1 MESSSERIKC
11 VNGCGNL
18 TNDKHEKLSV
28 RDRIKDVFIGFSLII
43 CGFLIIKLGYDGE
56 IGELPFLLPI
66 FAGLAFVMK
75 GLFGGDDI
83 AFFLCK
89 KCGGELIDSKT
100 LIKKI
105 GEEHAL
111 AIENSLKGS
120 DFGGKKC
127 PTCEEKMKILNLE
140 YKVPSIGLFG
150 GKTTKNIE
158 LDGCIN
164 CSNIWFDRDELRKL
178 DNRIFHKKQSFS
190 QDTPI
195 IKGSLKLIQN
205 PVKSPGELSDEHRKV
220 GSKCSELECKGTV
233 MYKSKFCYKHRKIE

>member
-18 TNDKHEKLSV
+18 TNDKHEKLSD
-28 RDRIKDVFIGFSLII
+28 RGRIKAVFIGFSFII
-43 CGFLIIKLGYDGE
+43 CGFLIIKFRVASEFGE
-56 IGELPFLLPI
+56 YPFVIPI
-66 FAGLAFVMK
+66 LAGLSFVIK
-75 GLFGGDDI
+75 GLFGGNDT

-89 KCGGELIDSKT
+89 KCGGGLIDSKT

-105 GEEHAL
+105 GEEKAL

-127 PTCEEKMKILNLE
+127 PTCEEKMKILDLE
-140 YKVPSIGLFG
+140 YKVHAISWLLP
-150 GKTTKNIE
+150 KTIKNIE

-164 CSNIWFDRDELRKL
+164 CSNIWFDRDELSKL
-178 DNRIFHKKQSFS
+178 DM
-190 QDTPI
+190 I
-195 IKGSLKLIQN
+195 IDGSLKLIQN

-220 GSKCSELECKGTV
+220 GSKCSELECKSTV

>member
-18 TNDKHEKLSV
+18 TNDKHEKLSD
-28 RDRIKDVFIGFSLII
+28 RGRIKAVFIGFSFII
-43 CGFLIIKLGYDGE
+43 CGFLIIKFRVASEFGE
-56 IGELPFLLPI
+56 YPFVIPI
-66 FAGLAFVMK
+66 LAGLSFVIK
-75 GLFGGDDI
+75 GLFGGNDT

-89 KCGGELIDSKT
+89 KCGGGLIDSKT

-105 GEEHAL
+105 GEEKAL
-111 AIENSLKGS
+111 AIVNSLKGS

-127 PTCEEKMKILNLE
+127 PTCEEKMKILDLE
-140 YKVPSIGLFG
+140 YKVHAISWLLP
-150 GKTTKNIE
+150 KTIKNIE

-164 CSNIWFDRDELRKL
+164 CSNIWFDRDELSKL
-178 DNRIFHKKQSFS
+178 DM
-190 QDTPI
+190 I
-195 IKGSLKLIQN
+195 IDGSLKLIQN

-233 MYKSKFCYKHRKIE
+233 MYKSKFCYKHRNIE

>member
-18 TNDKHEKLSV
+18 TNDKHEKLSD
-28 RDRIKDVFIGFSLII
+28 RGRIKAVFIGFSFII
-43 CGFLIIKLGYDGE
+43 CGFLIIKFRVASEFGE
-56 IGELPFLLPI
+56 YPFVIPI
-66 FAGLAFVMK
+66 LAGLSFVIK
-75 GLFGGDDI
+75 GLFGGNDT

-89 KCGGELIDSKT
+89 KCGGGLIDSKT

-105 GEEHAL
+105 GEEKAL

-127 PTCEEKMKILNLE
+127 PTCEEKMKILDLE
-140 YKVPSIGLFG
+140 YKVHAISWLLP
-150 GKTTKNIE
+150 KTIKNIE

-164 CSNIWFDRDELRKL
+164 CSNIWFDRDELSKL
-178 DNRIFHKKQSFS
+178 DSDS
-190 QDTPI
+190 TTGGI
-195 IKGSLKLIQN
+195 IIDGSLKLIQN
-205 PVKSPGELSDEHRKV
+205 PLKSPGELSDEHRKV

-233 MYKSKFCYKHRKIE
+233 MYKSKFCYKHRNIE

>member
-28 RDRIKDVFIGFSLII
+28 RGRIKDVFIGFSLII
-43 CGFLIIKLGYDGE
+43 CGFLYVQIEIIV
-56 IGELPFLLPI
+56 
-66 FAGLAFVMK
+66 FAGFCFVMK
-75 GLFGGDDI
+75 GLIGGNDI

-140 YKVPSIGLFG
+140 YKVHAISWLLP
-150 GKTTKNIE
+150 KTIKNIE

-164 CSNIWFDRDELRKL
+164 CSNIWFDRDELSKL
-178 DNRIFHKKQSFS
+178 DSDS
-190 QDTPI
+190 TTGGI
-195 IKGSLKLIQN
+195 IIDGSLKLIQN
-205 PVKSPGELSDEHRKV
+205 PLKSPGELSDEHRKV
-220 GSKCSELECKGTV
+220 GSKCSELECKSTV
-233 MYKSKFCYKHRKIE
+233 MYKSKFCYKHRNIE

>member
-28 RDRIKDVFIGFSLII
+28 RGRIKDVFIGFSLII
-43 CGFLIIKLGYDGE
+43 CGFLFVQIEIIV
-56 IGELPFLLPI
+56 
-66 FAGLAFVMK
+66 FAGLCFVMK
-75 GLFGGDDI
+75 GLIGGNDI

-89 KCGGELIDSKT
+89 KCGGGLIDSKT

-105 GEEHAL
+105 GEEKVL

-127 PTCEEKMKILNLE
+127 PTCEEKMKILDLE
-140 YKVPSIGLFG
+140 YKVHAISWLLP
-150 GKTTKNIE
+150 KTTKNIE

-164 CSNIWFDRDELRKL
+164 CSNIWFDRDELSKL
-178 DNRIFHKKQSFS
+178 DM
-190 QDTPI
+190 I
-195 IKGSLKLIQN
+195 IDGSLKLIQN

>member
-18 TNDKHEKLSV
+18 TNEKHEKLSV
-28 RDRIKDVFIGFSLII
+28 RDRIKTVFIGFLFII
-43 CGFLIIKLGYDGE
+43 CGFLSVQSLGVVGE
-56 IGELPFLLPI
+56 FVVVT
-66 FAGLAFVMK
+66 GLGFVIW
-75 GLFGGDDI
+75 GLFGGNDT

-89 KCGGELIDSKT
+89 KCGGGLIDSKT

-105 GEEHAL
+105 GEEKAL

-120 DFGGKKC
+120 EFGGKKC
-127 PTCEEKMKILNLE
+127 PTCEEKMKILDLE
-140 YKVPSIGLFG
+140 YKVHAISWLLP
-150 GKTTKNIE
+150 KTIKNIE

-164 CSNIWFDRDELRKL
+164 CSNIWFDRDELSKL
-178 DNRIFHKKQSFS
+178 DM
-190 QDTPI
+190 I
-195 IKGSLKLIQN
+195 IDGSLKLIQN

-233 MYKSKFCYKHRKIE
+233 MYKSKFCYKHRNIE

>member
-1 MESSSERIKC
+1 MKSSFERIKC

-28 RDRIKDVFIGFSLII
+28 RGRIKDVFIGFSLII
-43 CGFLIIKLGYDGE
+43 CGFLYVQIEIIVFVG
-56 IGELPFLLPI
+56 FC
-66 FAGLAFVMK
+66 FVMK
-75 GLFGGDDI
+75 GLIGGNDI

-105 GEEHAL
+105 GEEKAL
-111 AIENSLKGS
+111 AIENRLNRS

-140 YKVPSIGLFG
+140 YKEHAISWLLP
-150 GKTTKNIE
+150 KTTKNIE

-164 CSNIWFDRDELRKL
+164 CSNIWFDRDELSKL
-178 DNRIFHKKQSFS
+178 DM
-190 QDTPI
+190 I
-195 IKGSLKLIQN
+195 IDGSLKLIQN

-233 MYKSKFCYKHRKIE
+233 MYKSKFCYKHRNIE

>member
-28 RDRIKDVFIGFSLII
+28 RGRIKDVFIGFSLII
-43 CGFLIIKLGYDGE
+43 CGFLYVQIEIIV
-56 IGELPFLLPI
+56 
-66 FAGLAFVMK
+66 FAGFCFVMK
-75 GLFGGDDI
+75 GLIGGNDI

-89 KCGGELIDSKT
+89 KCGGGLIDSKT

-105 GEEHAL
+105 GEEKVL

-127 PTCEEKMKILNLE
+127 PTCEEKMKILDLE
-140 YKVPSIGLFG
+140 YKVHAISWLLP
-150 GKTTKNIE
+150 KTTKNIE

-164 CSNIWFDRDELRKL
+164 CSNIWFDRDELSKL
-178 DNRIFHKKQSFS
+178 DNGS
-190 QDTPI
+190 TTGGI
-195 IKGSLKLIQN
+195 IVDGSLKLIQN

>member
-28 RDRIKDVFIGFSLII
+28 RGRIKDVFIGFSLII
-43 CGFLIIKLGYDGE
+43 CGFLYIQIEIIVFVG
-56 IGELPFLLPI
+56 FC
-66 FAGLAFVMK
+66 FVMK
-75 GLFGGDDI
+75 GLIGGNDI

-105 GEEHAL
+105 GEEKAL
-111 AIENSLKGS
+111 AIENRLNRS

-140 YKVPSIGLFG
+140 YKEHAISWPLP
-150 GKTTKNIE
+150 KTTKNIE

-164 CSNIWFDRDELRKL
+164 CSNIWFDRDELSKL
-178 DNRIFHKKQSFS
+178 DM
-190 QDTPI
+190 I
-195 IKGSLKLIQN
+195 IEGSLKLIQN
-205 PVKSPGELSDEHRKV
+205 PLKSPGELSDEHRKV

-233 MYKSKFCYKHRKIE
+233 MYKSKFCYKHRNIE

>member
-18 TNDKHEKLSV
+18 TNDKHEKLGV
-28 RDRIKDVFIGFSLII
+28 RGRIKDVFIGFSLII
-43 CGFLIIKLGYDGE
+43 CGFLYVQIEIIV
-56 IGELPFLLPI
+56 
-66 FAGLAFVMK
+66 FAGLCFVMK
-75 GLFGGDDI
+75 GLIGGNDI

-105 GEEHAL
+105 GEEKAL
-111 AIENSLKGS
+111 AIENRLNRS

-140 YKVPSIGLFG
+140 YKEHAISWLLP
-150 GKTTKNIE
+150 KTTKNIE

-164 CSNIWFDRDELRKL
+164 CSNIWFDRDELSKL
-178 DNRIFHKKQSFS
+178 DM
-190 QDTPI
+190 I
-195 IKGSLKLIQN
+195 IDGSLKLIQN

-233 MYKSKFCYKHRKIE
+233 MYKSKFCYKHRNIE

>member
-28 RDRIKDVFIGFSLII
+28 RGRIKDVFIGFSLII
-43 CGFLIIKLGYDGE
+43 CGFLYVQIEIIV
-56 IGELPFLLPI
+56 
-66 FAGLAFVMK
+66 FAGLCFVMK
-75 GLFGGDDI
+75 GLIGGNDI

-127 PTCEEKMKILNLE
+127 PTCEEKMKILDLE
-140 YKVPSIGLFG
+140 YKVHAISWLLP
-150 GKTTKNIE
+150 KTIKNIE

-164 CSNIWFDRDELRKL
+164 CSNIWFDRDELSKL
-178 DNRIFHKKQSFS
+178 DM
-190 QDTPI
+190 I
-195 IKGSLKLIQN
+195 IDGSLKLIQN
-205 PVKSPGELSDEHRKV
+205 PLKSPGELSDEHRKV

-233 MYKSKFCYKHRKIE
+233 MYKSKFCYKHRNIE

>member
-28 RDRIKDVFIGFSLII
+28 RGRIKDVFIGFSLII
-43 CGFLIIKLGYDGE
+43 CGFLYVQIEIIV
-56 IGELPFLLPI
+56 
-66 FAGLAFVMK
+66 FAGFCFVMK
-75 GLFGGDDI
+75 GLIGGNDI

-105 GEEHAL
+105 GEEKAL
-111 AIENSLKGS
+111 AIENRLNRS

-140 YKVPSIGLFG
+140 YKEHAISWLLP
-150 GKTTKNIE
+150 KTTKNIE

-164 CSNIWFDRDELRKL
+164 CSNIWFDRDELSKL
-178 DNRIFHKKQSFS
+178 DM
-190 QDTPI
+190 I
-195 IKGSLKLIQN
+195 IDGSLKLIQN
-205 PVKSPGELSDEHRKV
+205 PLKSPGELSDEHRKV

-233 MYKSKFCYKHRKIE
+233 MYKSKFCYKHRNIE

>member
-28 RDRIKDVFIGFSLII
+28 RGRIKDVFIGFSLII
-43 CGFLIIKLGYDGE
+43 CGFLYVQIEIIVFVG
-56 IGELPFLLPI
+56 FC
-66 FAGLAFVMK
+66 FVMK
-75 GLFGGDDI
+75 GLIGGNDI

-105 GEEHAL
+105 GEEKVL

-140 YKVPSIGLFG
+140 YKVHASIGLFFVQ
-150 GKTTKNIE
+150 KTTKNIE

-178 DNRIFHKKQSFS
+178 DSRIFTKE
-190 QDTPI
+190 TAI
-195 IKGSLKLIQN
+195 IDGSLKLIQN

>member
-28 RDRIKDVFIGFSLII
+28 RGRIKDVFIGFSLII
-43 CGFLIIKLGYDGE
+43 CGFLIIKFRVASEFGE
-56 IGELPFLLPI
+56 YPFVIPI
-66 FAGLAFVMK
+66 LAGLAFVMK

-105 GEEHAL
+105 GEEKAL

-127 PTCEEKMKILNLE
+127 PTCEEKMKILDLE
-140 YKVPSIGLFG
+140 YKVHAISWLLP
-150 GKTTKNIE
+150 KTTKNIE

-164 CSNIWFDRDELRKL
+164 CSNIWFDRDELSKL
-178 DNRIFHKKQSFS
+178 DNDS
-190 QDTPI
+190 TTGGI
-195 IKGSLKLIQN
+195 IIDGSLKLIQN

-233 MYKSKFCYKHRKIE
+233 MYKSKFCYKHRNIE

>member
-18 TNDKHEKLSV
+18 TNEKHEKLSV
-28 RDRIKDVFIGFSLII
+28 RDRIKTVFIGFLFII
-43 CGFLIIKLGYDGE
+43 CGFLSVQSLGVVGE
-56 IGELPFLLPI
+56 FVVVT
-66 FAGLAFVMK
+66 GLGFVIW
-75 GLFGGDDI
+75 GLFGGNDT

-89 KCGGELIDSKT
+89 KCGGGLIDSKT

-105 GEEHAL
+105 GEEKAL
-111 AIENSLKGS
+111 AIENRLNRS

-140 YKVPSIGLFG
+140 YKEHAISWPLP
-150 GKTTKNIE
+150 KTTKNIE

-164 CSNIWFDRDELRKL
+164 CSNIWFDRDELSKL
-178 DNRIFHKKQSFS
+178 DM
-190 QDTPI
+190 I
-195 IKGSLKLIQN
+195 IDGSLKLIQN

-233 MYKSKFCYKHRKIE
+233 MYKSKFCYKHRNIE

>member
-28 RDRIKDVFIGFSLII
+28 RGRIKDVFIGFSLII
-43 CGFLIIKLGYDGE
+43 CGFLYVQIEIIV
-56 IGELPFLLPI
+56 
-66 FAGLAFVMK
+66 FAGFCFVMK
-75 GLFGGDDI
+75 GLIGGNDI

-105 GEEHAL
+105 GEEKAL
-111 AIENSLKGS
+111 AIENRLNRS

-140 YKVPSIGLFG
+140 YKEHAISWLLP
-150 GKTTKNIE
+150 KTTKNIE

-164 CSNIWFDRDELRKL
+164 CSNIWFDRDELSKL
-178 DNRIFHKKQSFS
+178 DM
-190 QDTPI
+190 I
-195 IKGSLKLIQN
+195 IDGSLKLIQN

>member
-28 RDRIKDVFIGFSLII
+28 RGRIKDVFIGFSLII
-43 CGFLIIKLGYDGE
+43 CGFLYVQIEIIV
-56 IGELPFLLPI
+56 
-66 FAGLAFVMK
+66 FAGFCFVMK
-75 GLFGGDDI
+75 GLIGGNDI

-105 GEEHAL
+105 GEEKAL
-111 AIENSLKGS
+111 AIENRLNRS

-140 YKVPSIGLFG
+140 YKEHAISWPLP
-150 GKTTKNIE
+150 KTTKNIE

-164 CSNIWFDRDELRKL
+164 CSNIWFDRDELSKL
-178 DNRIFHKKQSFS
+178 DM
-190 QDTPI
+190 I
-195 IKGSLKLIQN
+195 IEGSLKLIQN
-205 PVKSPGELSDEHRKV
+205 PLKSPGELSDEHSDEHRKV

-233 MYKSKFCYKHRKIE
+233 MYKSKFCYKHRNIE

>member
-28 RDRIKDVFIGFSLII
+28 RGRIKDVFIGFSLII
-43 CGFLIIKLGYDGE
+43 CGFLYVQIEIIV
-56 IGELPFLLPI
+56 I
-66 FAGLAFVMK
+66 AGFCFVMK
-75 GLFGGDDI
+75 GLIGGNDI

-105 GEEHAL
+105 GEEKAL
-111 AIENSLKGS
+111 AIENRLNRS

-140 YKVPSIGLFG
+140 YKEHAISWLLP
-150 GKTTKNIE
+150 KTTKNIE

-164 CSNIWFDRDELRKL
+164 CSNIWFDRDELSKL
-178 DNRIFHKKQSFS
+178 DM
-190 QDTPI
+190 I
-195 IKGSLKLIQN
+195 IDGSLKLIQN

-233 MYKSKFCYKHRKIE
+233 MYKSKFCYKHRNIE

>member
-1 MESSSERIKC
+1 VESSPERIKC
-11 VNGCGNL
+11 VNGCGDL
-18 TNDKHEKLSV
+18 TNDKHEKLS
-28 RDRIKDVFIGFSLII
+28 DGGRIKAVFIGFAFII
-43 CGFLIIKLGYDGE
+43 CGFLIIKFRVASEFGE
-56 IGELPFLLPI
+56 YPFVIPI
-66 FAGLAFVMK
+66 LAGLSFVMK
-75 GLFGGDDI
+75 GLFGGNDT

-89 KCGGELIDSKT
+89 KCGGGLIDSKT

-105 GEEHAL
+105 GEEKAL

-127 PTCEEKMKILNLE
+127 PTCEEKMKILDLE
-140 YKVPSIGLFG
+140 YKVHAISWLLP
-150 GKTTKNIE
+150 KTTKNIE

-164 CSNIWFDRDELRKL
+164 CSNIWFDRDELSKL
-178 DNRIFHKKQSFS
+178 DNGS
-190 QDTPI
+190 TTGGI
-195 IKGSLKLIQN
+195 IIDGSLKLIQN

>member
-28 RDRIKDVFIGFSLII
+28 RGRIKDVFIGFSLII
-43 CGFLIIKLGYDGE
+43 CGFLYVQIEIIV
-56 IGELPFLLPI
+56 
-66 FAGLAFVMK
+66 FAGFCFVMK
-75 GLFGGDDI
+75 GLIGGNDI

-105 GEEHAL
+105 GEEKAL
-111 AIENSLKGS
+111 AIENRLNRS

-140 YKVPSIGLFG
+140 YKEHAISWPLP
-150 GKTTKNIE
+150 KTTKNIE

-164 CSNIWFDRDELRKL
+164 CSNIWFDRDELSKL
-178 DNRIFHKKQSFS
+178 DM
-190 QDTPI
+190 I
-195 IKGSLKLIQN
+195 IDGSLKLIQN
-205 PVKSPGELSDEHRKV
+205 PVKSPGELSDEHSDEHRKV

-233 MYKSKFCYKHRKIE
+233 MYKSKFCYKHRNIE

>member
-28 RDRIKDVFIGFSLII
+28 RGRIKDVFIGFSLII
-43 CGFLIIKLGYDGE
+43 CGFLYVQIEIIV
-56 IGELPFLLPI
+56 
-66 FAGLAFVMK
+66 FAGFCFVMK
-75 GLFGGDDI
+75 GLIGGNDI

-105 GEEHAL
+105 GEEKAL
-111 AIENSLKGS
+111 AIENRLKGS

-127 PTCEEKMKILNLE
+127 PTCEEKMKILDLE
-140 YKVPSIGLFG
+140 YKVHAISWLLP
-150 GKTTKNIE
+150 KTTKNIE

-164 CSNIWFDRDELRKL
+164 CSNIWFDRDELSKL
-178 DNRIFHKKQSFS
+178 DM
-190 QDTPI
+190 I
-195 IKGSLKLIQN
+195 IEGSLKLIQN
-205 PVKSPGELSDEHRKV
+205 PLKSPGELSDEHSDEHRKV

-233 MYKSKFCYKHRKIE
+233 MYKSKFCYKHRNIE

>member
-18 TNDKHEKLSV
+18 TNEKHEKLSV
-28 RDRIKDVFIGFSLII
+28 RDRIKTVFIGFLFII
-43 CGFLIIKLGYDGE
+43 CGFLSVQSLGVVGE
-56 IGELPFLLPI
+56 FVVVT
-66 FAGLAFVMK
+66 GLGFVIW
-75 GLFGGDDI
+75 GLFGGNDT

-89 KCGGELIDSKT
+89 KCGGGLIDSKT

-105 GEEHAL
+105 GEEKAL

-127 PTCEEKMKILNLE
+127 PTCEEKMKILDLE
-140 YKVPSIGLFG
+140 YKVHAISWLLP
-150 GKTTKNIE
+150 KTTKNIE

-164 CSNIWFDRDELRKL
+164 CSNIWFDRDELSKL
-178 DNRIFHKKQSFS
+178 DNGS
-190 QDTPI
+190 TTGGI
-195 IKGSLKLIQN
+195 IVDGSLKLIQN

-233 MYKSKFCYKHRKIE
+233 MYKSKFCYKHRNIE

>member
-18 TNDKHEKLSV
+18 TNEKHEKLSV
-28 RDRIKDVFIGFSLII
+28 RDRIKTVFIGFLFII
-43 CGFLIIKLGYDGE
+43 CGFLSVQSLGVVGE
-56 IGELPFLLPI
+56 FV
-66 FAGLAFVMK
+66 FVTGLGFVIW
-75 GLFGGDDI
+75 GLFGGNDT

-89 KCGGELIDSKT
+89 KCGGGLIDSKT

-105 GEEHAL
+105 GEEKVL

-127 PTCEEKMKILNLE
+127 PTCEEKMKILDLE
-140 YKVPSIGLFG
+140 YKVHAISWLLP
-150 GKTTKNIE
+150 KTTKNIE

-164 CSNIWFDRDELRKL
+164 CSNIWFDRDELSKL
-178 DNRIFHKKQSFS
+178 DNGS
-190 QDTPI
+190 TTGGI
-195 IKGSLKLIQN
+195 IVDGSLKLIQN

-233 MYKSKFCYKHRKIE
+233 MYKSKFCYKHRNIE

>member
-18 TNDKHEKLSV
+18 TNDKHEKLGD
-28 RDRIKDVFIGFSLII
+28 RDRIKAVFIGFSFII
-43 CGFLIIKLGYDGE
+43 CGFLIIKFRVASEFGE
-56 IGELPFLLPI
+56 YPFVIPI
-66 FAGLAFVMK
+66 LAGLSFVMK
-75 GLFGGDDI
+75 GLFGGNDT

-89 KCGGELIDSKT
+89 KCGGGLIDSKT

-105 GEEHAL
+105 GEEKVL

-127 PTCEEKMKILNLE
+127 PTCEEKMKILDLE
-140 YKVPSIGLFG
+140 YKVHAISWLLP
-150 GKTTKNIE
+150 KTTKNIE

-164 CSNIWFDRDELRKL
+164 CSNIWFDRDELSKL
-178 DNRIFHKKQSFS
+178 DNDS
-190 QDTPI
+190 TTGGI
-195 IKGSLKLIQN
+195 IIDGSLKLIQN
-205 PVKSPGELSDEHRKV
+205 PLKSPGELSDEHRKV

>member
-18 TNDKHEKLSV
+18 TNEKHEKLSV
-28 RDRIKDVFIGFSLII
+28 RDRIKTVFIGFLFII
-43 CGFLIIKLGYDGE
+43 CGFLSVQSLGVVGE
-56 IGELPFLLPI
+56 FVVVT
-66 FAGLAFVMK
+66 GLGFVIW
-75 GLFGGDDI
+75 GLFGGNDT

-89 KCGGELIDSKT
+89 KCGGGLIDSKT

-105 GEEHAL
+105 GEEKAL

-127 PTCEEKMKILNLE
+127 PTCEEKMKILDLE
-140 YKVPSIGLFG
+140 YKVHAISWLLP
-150 GKTTKNIE
+150 KTIKNIE

-164 CSNIWFDRDELRKL
+164 CSNIWFDRDELSKL
-178 DNRIFHKKQSFS
+178 DM
-190 QDTPI
+190 I
-195 IKGSLKLIQN
+195 IDGSLKLIQN

-233 MYKSKFCYKHRKIE
+233 MYKSKFCYKHRNIE

>member
-28 RDRIKDVFIGFSLII
+28 RGRIKDVFIGFSLII
-43 CGFLIIKLGYDGE
+43 CGFLYVQIEIIV
-56 IGELPFLLPI
+56 
-66 FAGLAFVMK
+66 FAGFCFVMK
-75 GLFGGDDI
+75 GLIGGNDI

-105 GEEHAL
+105 GEEKAL
-111 AIENSLKGS
+111 AIENRLNRS

-140 YKVPSIGLFG
+140 YKEHAISWPLP
-150 GKTTKNIE
+150 KTTKNIE

-164 CSNIWFDRDELRKL
+164 CSNIWFDRDELSKL
-178 DNRIFHKKQSFS
+178 DM
-190 QDTPI
+190 I
-195 IKGSLKLIQN
+195 IDGSLKLIQN
-205 PVKSPGELSDEHRKV
+205 PLKSPGELSDEHRKV

-233 MYKSKFCYKHRKIE
+233 MYKSKFCYKHRNIE

>member
-28 RDRIKDVFIGFSLII
+28 RGRIKDVFIGFSLII
-43 CGFLIIKLGYDGE
+43 CGFLYVQIEIIVFVG
-56 IGELPFLLPI
+56 FC
-66 FAGLAFVMK
+66 FVMK
-75 GLFGGDDI
+75 GLIGGNDI

-105 GEEHAL
+105 GEEKAL
-111 AIENSLKGS
+111 AIENRLNRS

-140 YKVPSIGLFG
+140 YKEHAISWLLP
-150 GKTTKNIE
+150 KTTKNIE

-164 CSNIWFDRDELRKL
+164 CSNIWFDRDELSKL
-178 DNRIFHKKQSFS
+178 DM
-190 QDTPI
+190 I
-195 IKGSLKLIQN
+195 IDGSLKLIQN

-233 MYKSKFCYKHRKIE
+233 MYKSKFCYKHRNIE

>member
-28 RDRIKDVFIGFSLII
+28 RGRIKDVFIGFSLII
-43 CGFLIIKLGYDGE
+43 CGFLYVQIEIIVFVG
-56 IGELPFLLPI
+56 FC
-66 FAGLAFVMK
+66 FVMK
-75 GLFGGDDI
+75 GLIGGNDI

-105 GEEHAL
+105 GEEKAL
-111 AIENSLKGS
+111 AIENRLNRS

-140 YKVPSIGLFG
+140 YKEHAISWLLP
-150 GKTTKNIE
+150 KATKNIE

-164 CSNIWFDRDELRKL
+164 CSNIWFDRDELSKL
-178 DNRIFHKKQSFS
+178 DM
-190 QDTPI
+190 I
-195 IKGSLKLIQN
+195 IDGSLKLIQN

-233 MYKSKFCYKHRKIE
+233 MYKSKFCYKHRNIE